1 MAGVMILCILLAA
14 WLYTSTTRIK
24 RGDATTQNKQLKDQL
39 EELRELSEKKE
50 AAFEEIKLKKD
61 NLSEEEI
68 GLLAEA
74 VKAQEDYVVKKEF

>member
-1 MAGVMILCILLAA
+1 MPRQKI
-14 WLYTSTTRIK
+14 
-24 RGDATTQNKQLKDQL
+24 NKPKINSRNSKNFQ
-39 EELRELSEKKE
+39 KKE

-61 NLSEEEI
+61 TLGEEDI

>member
-39 EELRELSEKKE
+39 EELRELSEKK
-50 AAFEEIKLKKD
+50 KQRLKR
-61 NLSEEEI
+61 
-68 GLLAEA
+68 
-74 VKAQEDYVVKKEF
+74 